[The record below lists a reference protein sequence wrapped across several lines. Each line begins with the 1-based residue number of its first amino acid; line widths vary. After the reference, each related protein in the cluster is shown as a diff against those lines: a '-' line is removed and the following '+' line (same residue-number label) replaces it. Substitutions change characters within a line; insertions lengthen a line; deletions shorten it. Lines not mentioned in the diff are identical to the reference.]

1 MKLKIYSQFD
11 SELCKKWLELESN
24 ATITVFQTFYFQ
36 KIWSENIGKRLKKN
50 IHIFVF
56 ENNQEVIAI
65 YPLQLSSLIL
75 TNVINFLASEQS
87 DYTGPL
93 LNNKHLKII
102 DYDYIWWSIFSIL
115 GKNNIYSFDKVPI
128 EPDLL
133 SIGQFNKFTIAG
145 VDKSHALNF
154 NENYKL
160 SNISDLKRQ
169 IRKLS
174 VMGRLKFKILKQ
186 NQIDFD
192 QNYSD
197 FTVMKNKRL
206 GQQNKR
212 QLFSVDGLYDF
223 YLDLLVNS
231 KTSQVFKI
239 YSLHF
244 DDKVVASCLSA
255 VLNGRYY
262 YLIPAYRIGYLNFS
276 WGSILIYYLIRFSKK
291 TGLKS
296 FDMTLGGEAYKQNY
310 CNSTINLVSYFYSD
324 NFFLNYYLTYKML
337 KIKLKKNNSLV
348 NLLNNFGI
356 K

>member
-36 KIWSENIGKRLKKN
+36 KIWYENIGRKLKKV
-50 IHIFVF
+50 IRIFVF
-56 ENNQEVIAI
+56 ENNEEVIAI
-65 YPLQLSSLIL
+65 YPLQLSSLIF

-102 DYDYIWWSIFSIL
+102 DYDYIWFKIFSLL

-128 EPDLL
+128 APDLL
-133 SIGQFNKFTIAG
+133 IIGQFKKFTLAG
-145 VDKSHALNF
+145 TEESHALNF
-154 NENYKL
+154 NK
-160 SNISDLKRQ
+160 SFRVGNISDLRRQ

-174 VMGRLKFKILKQ
+174 SMGRLKFKILKQ
-186 NQIDFD
+186 KQIDFD

-197 FTVMKNKRL
+197 FTIMKNERL
-206 GQQNKR
+206 KQQNKR
-212 QLFSVDGLYDF
+212 QLFLVDGLYNF

-231 KTSQVFKI
+231 KTSQIFKI
-239 YSLHF
+239 YSLYF

-291 TGLKS
+291 TRLTS
-296 FDMTLGGEAYKQNY
+296 FDMTLGGEVYKRNY
-310 CNSTINLVSYFYSD
+310 SNSSVNLVSYFYSD
-324 NFFLNYYLTYKML
+324 NLILKYYLQYKKMKL
-337 KIKLKKNNSLV
+337 KLKKNNSIV
-348 NLLNNFGI
+348 KLLNKIGI